1 MGILN
6 GSFFRV
12 RKPRGFQY
20 QPRFYDERKERLE
33 RLRSGQL
40 DAENERRAR
49 LREAWKSKRTAQ
61 LLSGRTLY
69 RLVLGAL
76 LVWGFIQY
84 VSGQ

>member
-20 QPRFYDERKERLE
+20 QPRLYDERKERLE

-49 LREAWKSKRTAQ
+49 MREAWNSKRTAQ
-61 LLSGRTLY
+61 PSSGLTLY
-69 RLVLGAL
+69 RLALGAL
-76 LVWGFIQY
+76 LVWAFTQY
-84 VSGQ
+84 LPGQ

>member
-49 LREAWKSKRTAQ
+49 MREAWKSNQTAQ
-61 LLSGRTLY
+61 PLSGRTLY
-69 RLVLGAL
+69 RLVLGGL